1 MEQSFQ
7 KGVVLHLAS
16 LIEYTEGGVISKQLI
31 KSPAGNITL
40 FSFDKG
46 EEKNIINLEQC
57 AELLQV
63 LKTMIKNVEIYLNSN
78 DKNGTSKTEITDGT
92 SLKTDSTGTYA
103 EILIPNN
110 FKGTVAAKVTD
121 NVEHTTGLISADGSV
136 IEDDSLHKSVSSIDI
151 KATND
156 TD

>member
-46 EEKNIINLEQC
+46 EGLSEHRAPFDALV
-57 AELLQV
+57 QV
-63 LKTMIKNVEIYLNSN
+63 LEGVVNITV
-78 DKNGTSKTEITDGT
+78 NGTLFTRKSRRKYRISGECAACPYSSGEI
-92 SLKTDSTGTYA
+92 
-103 EILIPNN
+103 
-110 FKGTVAAKVTD
+110 
-121 NVEHTTGLISADGSV
+121 
-136 IEDDSLHKSVSSIDI
+136 
-151 KATND
+151 
-156 TD
+156 

>member
-46 EEKNIINLEQC
+46 EGLSEHRAPFDALVQVLEGVVNITVNGTLFTVKADKNKKWLLITSNQSFVNLKSNTYEKN
-57 AELLQV
+57 
-63 LKTMIKNVEIYLNSN
+63 
-78 DKNGTSKTEITDGT
+78 
-92 SLKTDSTGTYA
+92 
-103 EILIPNN
+103 
-110 FKGTVAAKVTD
+110 TVQRY
-121 NVEHTTGLISADGSV
+121 HISG
-136 IEDDSLHKSVSSIDI
+136 K
-151 KATND
+151 
-156 TD
+156 

>member
-46 EEKNIINLEQC
+46 EEISSHKSGGDAFVTCLDGE
-57 AELLQV
+57 
-63 LKTMIKNVEIYLNSN
+63 
-78 DKNGTSKTEITDGT
+78 GEITIN
-92 SLKTDSTGTYA
+92 SVKY
-103 EILIPNN
+103 ILHEGESIVMP
-110 FKGTVAAKVTD
+110 A
-121 NVEHTTGLISADGSV
+121 GLPHAVYGK
-136 IEDDSLHKSVSSIDI
+136 E
-151 KATND
+151 
-156 TD
+156 

>member
-46 EEKNIINLEQC
+46 EGLSEHRAPFDALV
-57 AELLQV
+57 QV
-63 LKTMIKNVEIYLNSN
+63 LERNSVHRKSRRKYRISGECAACPYSSGEI
-78 DKNGTSKTEITDGT
+78 
-92 SLKTDSTGTYA
+92 
-103 EILIPNN
+103 
-110 FKGTVAAKVTD
+110 
-121 NVEHTTGLISADGSV
+121 
-136 IEDDSLHKSVSSIDI
+136 
-151 KATND
+151 
-156 TD
+156 

>member
-46 EEKNIINLEQC
+46 EGLSEHRAPFDALV
-57 AELLQV
+57 QV
-63 LKTMIKNVEIYLNSN
+63 LEGVVNITV
-78 DKNGTSKTEITDGT
+78 NGT
-92 SLKTDSTGTYA
+92 L
-103 EILIPNN
+103 
-110 FKGTVAAKVTD
+110 FTVKEEKVSYFRRMRRMPLQQWRD
-121 NVEHTTGLISADGSV
+121 LRCC
-136 IEDDSLHKSVSSIDI
+136 
-151 KATND
+151 
-156 TD
+156 

>member
-46 EEKNIINLEQC
+46 EGLSEHRAPFDALV
-57 AELLQV
+57 QV
-63 LKTMIKNVEIYLNSN
+63 LEGIKT
-78 DKNGTSKTEITDGT
+78 KNGYSSRATNLLLTLNLILMKKT
-92 SLKTDSTGTYA
+92 LY
-103 EILIPNN
+103 
-110 FKGTVAAKVTD
+110 KGTIFQVNSKF
-121 NVEHTTGLISADGSV
+121 
-136 IEDDSLHKSVSSIDI
+136 
-151 KATND
+151 
-156 TD
+156 

>member
-46 EEKNIINLEQC
+46 EGLSEHRAPFDALV
-57 AELLQV
+57 QV
-63 LKTMIKNVEIYLNSN
+63 LEGVVNITVNGTLFTIKT
-78 DKNGTSKTEITDGT
+78 KNGYSSRATNLLLTLNLILMKKT
-92 SLKTDSTGTYA
+92 LY
-103 EILIPNN
+103 
-110 FKGTVAAKVTD
+110 KGTIFQVNSKF
-121 NVEHTTGLISADGSV
+121 
-136 IEDDSLHKSVSSIDI
+136 
-151 KATND
+151 
-156 TD
+156 

>member
-46 EEKNIINLEQC
+46 EGLSEHRAPFDALV
-57 AELLQV
+57 QV
-63 LKTMIKNVEIYLNSN
+63 LEGVVGESIVFPANAPHALTAVERFKMLLTMIKE
-78 DKNGTSKTEITDGT
+78 
-92 SLKTDSTGTYA
+92 
-103 EILIPNN
+103 
-110 FKGTVAAKVTD
+110 
-121 NVEHTTGLISADGSV
+121 
-136 IEDDSLHKSVSSIDI
+136 
-151 KATND
+151 
-156 TD
+156 

>member
-46 EEKNIINLEQC
+46 EGLSEHRAPFDALV
-57 AELLQV
+57 QV
-63 LKTMIKNVEIYLNSN
+63 LEGVVNITV
-78 DKNGTSKTEITDGT
+78 NGTLFTKSRRKYRISGECAACPYSSGEI
-92 SLKTDSTGTYA
+92 
-103 EILIPNN
+103 
-110 FKGTVAAKVTD
+110 
-121 NVEHTTGLISADGSV
+121 
-136 IEDDSLHKSVSSIDI
+136 
-151 KATND
+151 
-156 TD
+156 

>member
-46 EEKNIINLEQC
+46 EGLSEHRAPFDALVQVHRKSRRKYRISGEC
-57 AELLQV
+57 AACPYSSG
-63 LKTMIKNVEIYLNSN
+63 EI
-78 DKNGTSKTEITDGT
+78 
-92 SLKTDSTGTYA
+92 
-103 EILIPNN
+103 
-110 FKGTVAAKVTD
+110 
-121 NVEHTTGLISADGSV
+121 
-136 IEDDSLHKSVSSIDI
+136 
-151 KATND
+151 
-156 TD
+156 

>member
-46 EEKNIINLEQC
+46 EGLSEHRAPFDRARAGIGKG
-57 AELLQV
+57 V
-63 LKTMIKNVEIYLNSN
+63 
-78 DKNGTSKTEITDGT
+78 
-92 SLKTDSTGTYA
+92 A
-103 EILIPNN
+103 EIITCKMELCSP
-110 FKGTVAAKVTD
+110 
-121 NVEHTTGLISADGSV
+121 
-136 IEDDSLHKSVSSIDI
+136 
-151 KATND
+151 
-156 TD
+156 